1 MKLNYQRMSLEQL
14 LKERTRLMEAKM
26 KLMNE
31 QEQRKQQLSKKCIE
45 IELMKSMADRL
56 LEVILLN
63 QKIQTITD
71 FISKKKHLKQDESF

>member
-26 KLMNE
+26 KLMNQ
-31 QEQRKQQLSKKCIE
+31 QEQQKKQLSKQCIE
-45 IELMKSMADRL
+45 IELMKSMANRL

-63 QKIQTITD
+63 QKIQTITT
-71 FISKKKHLKQDESF
+71 IIQRKQ

>member
-31 QEQRKQQLSKKCIE
+31 QEQQKKQLSKKCIE

-63 QKIQTITD
+63 QKIQTITT
-71 FISKKKHLKQDESF
+71 IIQRKQ

>member
-26 KLMNE
+26 KLMNQ
-31 QEQRKQQLSKKCIE
+31 QEQQKKQLSKKCIE

-71 FISKKKHLKQDESF
+71 FISKKSI

>member
-1 MKLNYQRMSLEQL
+1 MSLEQL

-31 QEQRKQQLSKKCIE
+31 QEQQKKQLSKKCIE

-63 QKIQTITD
+63 QKIQTITT
-71 FISKKKHLKQDESF
+71 IIQRKQ

>member
-1 MKLNYQRMSLEQL
+1 MSLEQL

-26 KLMNE
+26 KLMNQ
-31 QEQRKQQLSKKCIE
+31 QEQRKKQLSKKCIE

-63 QKIQTITD
+63 QKIQTITT
-71 FISKKKHLKQDESF
+71 IIQRKQ

>member
-26 KLMNE
+26 KLMNQ
-31 QEQRKQQLSKKCIE
+31 QEQRKQQLFKKCIE

-63 QKIQTITD
+63 QKIQTITT
-71 FISKKKHLKQDESF
+71 IIQRKQ

>member
-26 KLMNE
+26 KLMNQ

-71 FISKKKHLKQDESF
+71 FISKKSI

>member
-45 IELMKSMADRL
+45 IEFMKSMADRL

-71 FISKKKHLKQDESF
+71 FISKKSI